1 MRRVN
6 WLLSL
11 LGAGALIALSA
22 PMVSALP
29 EGELPAGYYATVVVN
44 GQMVPTTPG
53 TVIAVGH
60 VGSAGCEFAPLTVE
74 LTGRVPDDMGA
85 AAMAI
90 RIEVDESCAWLW
102 RELE

>member
-22 PMVSALP
+22 PMLSALP

-44 GQMVPTTPG
+44 GQMVPTNSWHRHRG
-53 TVIAVGH
+53 GSCWVG
-60 VGSAGCEFAPLTVE
+60 GL
-74 LTGRVPDDMGA
+74 
-85 AAMAI
+85 
-90 RIEVDESCAWLW
+90 
-102 RELE
+102 